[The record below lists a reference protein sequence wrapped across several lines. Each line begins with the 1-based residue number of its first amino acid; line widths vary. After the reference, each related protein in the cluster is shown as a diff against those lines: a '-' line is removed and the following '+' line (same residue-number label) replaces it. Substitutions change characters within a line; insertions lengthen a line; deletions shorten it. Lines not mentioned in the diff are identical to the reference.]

1 MSLRGQF
8 LCGVNRRAGK
18 GTVRESE
25 MRDMAKWGGV
35 RRRNKK
41 SL

>member
-1 MSLRGQF
+1 M
-8 LCGVNRRAGK
+8 NRRAGM

-25 MRDMAKWGGV
+25 MREMVKWGGV